1 MPDDASV
8 SGWLDGLRAGDEADI
23 QRLWD
28 RYFQQLVR
36 LAGKKLPG
44 HARREFDEE
53 DVALSAFHS
62 FCDRVGRGQ
71 FPQLADRDDLWRL
84 LVTITAR
91 KAVSSV
97 RHQTAQKRGGG
108 RVLGESAFLE
118 TGDDEAASDGLA
130 GFLSRE
136 PTPELA
142 AQFAEDYDRLFDRLQ
157 NPSLKTIALRRLE
170 GQAPRRSPASWGP
183 RPDGRP
189 QAPADPCPLGRRD
202 SGMTPRASTGDE
214 DLPVADLLDIDAA
227 CDRFEAA
234 WRDGQSRSC
243 RHSSPTL
250 RRLPSPGSSASC

>member
-71 FPQLADRDDLWRL
+71 FPSLADRDDLWRL
-84 LVTITAR
+84 LATITLR

-97 RHQTAQKRGGG
+97 RHQNRKKRGGG
-108 RVLGESAFLE
+108 KVQGESAFME
-118 TGDDEAASDGLA
+118 AEGDDAVHDGLA

-136 PTPELA
+136 PSPELA
-142 AQFAEDYDRLFDRLQ
+142 AQFADEYDGLIGKLRDRT
-157 NPSLKTIALRRLE
+157 LKTIALRTLE
-170 GQAPRRSPASWGP
+170 GHDPDEIARELGTSPRTIHRKL
-183 RPDGRP
+183 
-189 QAPADPCPLGRRD
+189 QLI
-202 SGMTPRASTGDE
+202 RALWNAE
-214 DLPVADLLDIDAA
+214 KL
-227 CDRFEAA
+227 E
-234 WRDGQSRSC
+234 
-243 RHSSPTL
+243 
-250 RRLPSPGSSASC
+250 

>member
-8 SGWLDGLRAGDEADI
+8 SGWLDGLRAGDQADI

-28 RYFQQLVR
+28 RYFQQLVK

-71 FPQLADRDDLWRL
+71 FPQLVDRDDLWRL

-97 RHQTAQKRGGG
+97 RHQNRKKRGGG
-108 RVLGESAFLE
+108 KVQGESAFLE
-118 TGDDEAASDGLA
+118 AGGDAPINDGLA

-136 PTPELA
+136 PTPEVA
-142 AQFAEDYDRLFDRLQ
+142 AQFAEEYDRLIDKLQ
-157 NPSLKTIALRRLE
+157 NPSLKTIALRTLE
-170 GQAPRRSPASWGP
+170 GHSADEIAAEIGTSPRTVHRK
-183 RPDGRP
+183 
-189 QAPADPCPLGRRD
+189 LELI
-202 SGMTPRASTGDE
+202 RALWNE
-214 DLPVADLLDIDAA
+214 
-227 CDRFEAA
+227 E
-234 WRDGQSRSC
+234 
-243 RHSSPTL
+243 TL
-250 RRLPSPGSSASC
+250 E

>member
-8 SGWLDGLRAGDEADI
+8 SGWLDGIRAGDQADI

-62 FCDRVGRGQ
+62 FCQRVSRGQ
-71 FPQLADRDDLWRL
+71 FPQLADRDDLWKL

-97 RHQTAQKRGGG
+97 RHQNRKKRGGG
-108 RVLGESAFLE
+108 KVQGESAFLDAE
-118 TGDDEAASDGLA
+118 SDEAANDGLA

-136 PTPELA
+136 PTPEVA
-142 AQFAEDYDRLFDRLQ
+142 AQFAEEYDLMIDKLQ
-157 NPSLKTIALRRLE
+157 NPALKTIALRTLE
-170 GQAPRRSPASWGP
+170 GHGAEEIAVELGTSPRTVHRKLQLIRALWDKES
-183 RPDGRP
+183 
-189 QAPADPCPLGRRD
+189 
-202 SGMTPRASTGDE
+202 SG
-214 DLPVADLLDIDAA
+214 
-227 CDRFEAA
+227 
-234 WRDGQSRSC
+234 
-243 RHSSPTL
+243 
-250 RRLPSPGSSASC
+250 

>member
-62 FCDRVGRGQ
+62 FCERVGRGQ
-71 FPQLADRDDLWRL
+71 FPQLADREDLWRL

-97 RHQTAQKRGGG
+97 RHQNRKKRGGG
-108 RVLGESAFLE
+108 KVQGESAFLE
-118 TGDDEAASDGLA
+118 AGGDEAANDGLA

-142 AQFAEDYDRLFDRLQ
+142 AQFAEEYDRLIDKLQ
-157 NPSLKTIALRRLE
+157 NPSLKAIALRTLE
-170 GQAPRRSPASWGP
+170 GHSAEEIAGELGTSPRTVHRKLQLIRALWG
-183 RPDGRP
+183 
-189 QAPADPCPLGRRD
+189 QEM
-202 SGMTPRASTGDE
+202 SG
-214 DLPVADLLDIDAA
+214 
-227 CDRFEAA
+227 
-234 WRDGQSRSC
+234 
-243 RHSSPTL
+243 
-250 RRLPSPGSSASC
+250 

>member
-8 SGWLDGLRAGDEADI
+8 SGWLDGIRAGDEADI

-62 FCDRVGRGQ
+62 FCERVGRGQ
-71 FPQLADRDDLWRL
+71 FPLLADRDDLWKL

-97 RHQTAQKRGGG
+97 RHQTRKKRGGG
-108 RVLGESAFLE
+108 KVQGESAFLE
-118 TGDDEAASDGLA
+118 AGDDEAASGGLA

-142 AQFAEDYDRLFDRLQ
+142 AQFAEDYDRLIDKLQ
-157 NPSLKTIALRRLE
+157 NPSLKTIALRTLE
-170 GQAPRRSPASWGP
+170 GHNAEEIAGELGTSPRTVHRKLQLIRALW
-183 RPDGRP
+183 DEEI
-189 QAPADPCPLGRRD
+189 
-202 SGMTPRASTGDE
+202 SG
-214 DLPVADLLDIDAA
+214 
-227 CDRFEAA
+227 
-234 WRDGQSRSC
+234 
-243 RHSSPTL
+243 
-250 RRLPSPGSSASC
+250 

>member
-1 MPDDASV
+1 MPEDASV
-8 SGWLDGLRAGDEADI
+8 SGWLDGIRAGDEADI

-62 FCDRVGRGQ
+62 FCERVGRGQ

-97 RHQTAQKRGGG
+97 RHQNRKKRGGG
-108 RVLGESAFLE
+108 KVQGESVFLE
-118 TGDDEAASDGLA
+118 TGGDEAANDGLA

-142 AQFAEDYDRLFDRLQ
+142 AQFAEDYDRLIGKLQ
-157 NPSLKTIALRRLE
+157 NPILKTIALRTLE
-170 GQAPRRSPASWGP
+170 GHDAEEVAEELGTSPRTVHRKLQLIRALWHEEI
-183 RPDGRP
+183 
-189 QAPADPCPLGRRD
+189 
-202 SGMTPRASTGDE
+202 SG
-214 DLPVADLLDIDAA
+214 
-227 CDRFEAA
+227 
-234 WRDGQSRSC
+234 
-243 RHSSPTL
+243 
-250 RRLPSPGSSASC
+250 

>member
-1 MPDDASV
+1 MPDESSV
-8 SGWLDGLRAGDEADI
+8 SGWLNGIRAGDEADI

-28 RYFQQLVR
+28 RYFEQLVR

-71 FPQLADRDDLWRL
+71 FPQLADRDGLWRL

-97 RHQTAQKRGGG
+97 RRQNRKKRGGG
-108 RVLGESAFLE
+108 KVQGESAFLDA
-118 TGDDEAASDGLA
+118 GCDEAASDGLA

-142 AQFAEDYDRLFDRLQ
+142 AQFAEEYDRLIDKLQ
-157 NPSLKTIALRRLE
+157 SPSLKTIALLTLE
-170 GQAPRRSPASWGP
+170 GHNAEEIAGELGTSPRTVHRKLQLIRALW
-183 RPDGRP
+183 DEEI
-189 QAPADPCPLGRRD
+189 
-202 SGMTPRASTGDE
+202 SG
-214 DLPVADLLDIDAA
+214 
-227 CDRFEAA
+227 
-234 WRDGQSRSC
+234 
-243 RHSSPTL
+243 
-250 RRLPSPGSSASC
+250 

>member
-1 MPDDASV
+1 MPDASV

-62 FCDRVGRGQ
+62 FCERVGRGQ
-71 FPQLADRDDLWRL
+71 FPQLADREDLWRL

-97 RHQTAQKRGGG
+97 RHQNRKKRGAGK
-108 RVLGESAFLE
+108 VQGESAFLQGG
-118 TGDDEAASDGLA
+118 GDKAASDGLA

-142 AQFAEDYDRLFDRLQ
+142 AQFAEEYDRLVNKLQ
-157 NPSLKTIALRRLE
+157 NPALQAIALRTLE
-170 GQAPRRSPASWGP
+170 GHSAEEIAGELGTSPRTVHRKL
-183 RPDGRP
+183 
-189 QAPADPCPLGRRD
+189 QLI
-202 SGMTPRASTGDE
+202 RALWSEEMVG
-214 DLPVADLLDIDAA
+214 
-227 CDRFEAA
+227 
-234 WRDGQSRSC
+234 
-243 RHSSPTL
+243 
-250 RRLPSPGSSASC
+250 

>member
-1 MPDDASV
+1 MPDESSV
-8 SGWLDGLRAGDEADI
+8 SGWLNGIRAGDEADI

-62 FCDRVGRGQ
+62 FCDRVARGQ
-71 FPQLADRDDLWRL
+71 FPQLADRDGLWRL

-97 RHQTAQKRGGG
+97 RRQNRKKRGGG
-108 RVLGESAFLE
+108 KVQGESAFFE
-118 TGDDEAASDGLA
+118 AGGDEAASDGLA

-142 AQFAEDYDRLFDRLQ
+142 AQFAEEYDRLIDKLQ
-157 NPSLKTIALRRLE
+157 SPSLKAIALRTLE
-170 GQAPRRSPASWGP
+170 GQNAEEIASELGTSPRTVHRKLQLIRALW
-183 RPDGRP
+183 DEEI
-189 QAPADPCPLGRRD
+189 
-202 SGMTPRASTGDE
+202 SG
-214 DLPVADLLDIDAA
+214 
-227 CDRFEAA
+227 
-234 WRDGQSRSC
+234 
-243 RHSSPTL
+243 
-250 RRLPSPGSSASC
+250 